1 MITLV
6 PFILLESALESTLIV
21 YYFQGF
27 VAAVNHMREFV
38 PAIYDLTFAFPKD
51 SPPPT
56 MLRLLKGQPSVVSC
70 DPWTVELI
78 EAVC

>member
-1 MITLV
+1 MKQYNLLPLLHNSVHI
-6 PFILLESALESTLIV
+6 ILLEFAET
-21 YYFQGF
+21 YYVQGF

-56 MLRLLKGQPSVVSC
+56 MLRLLKGQPSVVSQ
-70 DPWTVELI
+70 L
-78 EAVC
+78 